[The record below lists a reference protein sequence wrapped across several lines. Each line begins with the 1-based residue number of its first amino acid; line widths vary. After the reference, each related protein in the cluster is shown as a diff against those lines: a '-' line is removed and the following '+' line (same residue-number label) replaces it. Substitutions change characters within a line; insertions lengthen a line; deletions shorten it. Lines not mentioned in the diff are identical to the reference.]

1 MKSLGDLTS
10 QCIRCGFCLEAC
22 PTFLETG
29 SEADSPR
36 GRIQLARDA
45 DAGRLAWSDA
55 RENIDRC
62 LGCRAC
68 ETACPSGVQYGKI
81 LELAREQLLQDKPRP
96 AERALLAGLS
106 DSRAARLQMTLA
118 QFVPGKTVPAP
129 LSQLLS
135 GESPEAWTPAPG
147 KAALWPE
154 LDETQ
159 LPELR
164 GEVALL
170 EGCVM
175 RVLFPRV
182 HQATRRL
189 LRRVGWGVLP
199 VDLGC
204 CGALHAHSGF
214 LGEAER
220 RAQALGQRMP
230 AETPLIVNSAG
241 CGSTLKEYGSVVGQG
256 LQRVAQSTFDASEFL
271 HAQGLIERLA
281 EAKTRPLRVAYH
293 DACHLAHGQHITQQ
307 PRALIAAIP
316 GVELVEIA
324 ESALCC
330 GSAGI
335 YNVAQPRMAR
345 RLMERKWK
353 RIEAARPDIVV
364 SGNPGCHA
372 WIAQGAAERES
383 PVLVLHTLEF
393 LEAALTGELP
403 E

>member
-45 DAGRLAWSDA
+45 DAGRLEWSEA

-68 ETACPSGVQYGKI
+68 EPACPSGVQYGKI
-81 LELAREQLLQDKPRP
+81 LELARDQLLRDKPRP

-106 DSRAARLQMTLA
+106 DSRMARLQMTLA

-129 LSQLLS
+129 LSRMLS
-135 GESPEAWTPAPG
+135 GEPPEAWTPAPG
-147 KAALWPE
+147 KSALWPE
-154 LDETQ
+154 LDEAA
-159 LPELR
+159 LPSIE
-164 GEVALL
+164 GSVALL

-189 LRRVGWGVLP
+189 LRRVGWNVLP
-199 VDLGC
+199 TDLGC

-214 LGEAER
+214 LSEAEK
-220 RAQALGQRMP
+220 RAKELGGRLP
-230 AETPLIVNSAG
+230 EGVPLIVNSAG

-256 LQRVAQSTFDASEFL
+256 LEQVAAAAQDASEFL
-271 HAQGLIERLA
+271 LSEGLA
-281 EAKTRPLRVAYH
+281 EHLAKAKTRPLRVAYH
-293 DACHLAHGQHITQQ
+293 DACHLAHGQRITQQ
-307 PRALIAAIP
+307 PRALISAIP

-335 YNVAQPRMAR
+335 YNVAQPAMAR
-345 RLMERKWK
+345 RLLERKWS
-353 RIEAARPDIVV
+353 RIEAVRPDIVV

-372 WIAQGAAERES
+372 WIAQGAVERGS
-383 PVLVLHTLEF
+383 PVKVLHTLEF
-393 LEAALTGELP
+393 LEAALTGERP